1 MENWGLALGI
11 GVVAGVGAYFYSRK
25 QTRTGRLGQALA
37 AVVAAALAALVSS
50 AGMKYLRDSE
60 SLPVLSDQT
69 ATIDQAMK
77 AIRETPL
84 LGLVLKENPA
94 LDLRFREALDA
105 ELKNPA
111 KAGPPRSFIVG
122 GDVRRDIIAPTLR
135 RADDAAALAAIEAM
149 QAFVKHLQGTNVALC
164 REFGMVGLQ
173 QPGRLDATGAAL
185 FKRALAAQE
194 EAYVNGKSRPVAPQ
208 QMTNQEV
215 HKLLEEAG
223 YTTADFDDLAALTK
237 ASDPEGCAATVKL
250 YRAPT
255 LLPPARGGA
264 LARYLLTV
272 AS

>member
-1 MENWGLALGI
+1 MENWGIVLAI
-11 GVVAGVGAYFYSRK
+11 AVAAGVGAYFYGRK
-25 QTRTGRLGQALA
+25 PTITGRLRQALA
-37 AVVAAALAALVSS
+37 AVAAAALSAGLAS

-60 SLPVLSDQT
+60 SLPILSDQP
-69 ATIDQAMK
+69 AAIDQAMQ

-84 LGLVLKENPA
+84 LGRVLKETPA
-94 LDLRFREALDA
+94 LDARFREALEA
-105 ELKNPA
+105 ELKTPA
-111 KAGPPRSFIVG
+111 QVGPPRSYIVG
-122 GDVRRDIIAPTLR
+122 AEVRRDIIAPALR
-135 RADDAAALAAIEAM
+135 RADDAAALDAINAM

-208 QMTNQEV
+208 QIANQEV
-215 HKLLEEAG
+215 HRLLEEAG
-223 YTTADFDDLAALTK
+223 YTAADFENLAALTK
-237 ASDPEGCAATVKL
+237 ASDADGCAATVKL
-250 YRAPT
+250 YMAPT

-272 AS
+272 SS